1 VRTVGVHFGDYPS
14 TQSEGFLEAC
24 LSGSS
29 PATLVL
35 AHDEHNP
42 WDGLI
47 ETVDDLRRSIWG
59 VVVHDDEGSVGKQAV
74 EFP

>member
-1 VRTVGVHFGDYPS
+1 MRAVGVHFGDYPS
-14 TQSEGFLEAC
+14 TQTKGFLEAC
-24 LSGSS
+24 LPCGT

-35 AHDEHNP
+35 ANNEHNP

-47 ETVDDLRRSIWG
+47 ETFDDLRRSIWG